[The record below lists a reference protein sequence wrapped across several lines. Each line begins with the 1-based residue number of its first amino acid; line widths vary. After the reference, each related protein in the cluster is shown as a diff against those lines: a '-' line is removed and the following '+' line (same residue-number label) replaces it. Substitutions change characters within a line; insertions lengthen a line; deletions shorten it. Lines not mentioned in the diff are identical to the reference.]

1 MTYLRVHRNRWYVV
15 VGMILGIGLFGCSPP
30 PGQDMDSEPPAIP
43 AEPNEAAAQSDK
55 ITFSLDFEPGT
66 KTRYR
71 VSTETVTAMESLEN
85 AIKNNAST
93 APLPKVSESSE
104 VIFTQEILGPVS
116 ENTNTVI
123 ALVTIEHVG
132 YNLTSPG
139 QPDLL
144 FDSQKSTDQNSP
156 FAKLIGQTYTI
167 EVSPL
172 GYVPGVFNLH
182 PARLAVRGPTPAHAA
197 ALDLVSP
204 SAIFS
209 RHGFFS
215 LPGPDVGSLSVGGRW
230 LGVQQ
235 LTLMTSGTGIYRLGT
250 HRFDKVYQLE
260 SLEQRQVGT
269 VAVVVFVGSPRSK
282 RSPDGRLT
290 DVPFLSSSY
299 VGGGEFNLDA
309 GRVEDY
315 LEQLEVRMLLPGTGS
330 PPAEDAEGRIVI
342 ATRFCRIKRLDLD

>member
-1 MTYLRVHRNRWYVV
+1 
-15 VGMILGIGLFGCSPP
+15 
-30 PGQDMDSEPPAIP
+30 MDTEPPTII
-43 AEPNEAAAQSDK
+43 AESNEAAVQSDK
-55 ITFSLDFEPGT
+55 ITFSIEFEPGT

-71 VSTETVTAMESLEN
+71 VSTETVTTMESLEN

-93 APLPKVSESSE
+93 APLPKVSKSSE

-139 QPDLL
+139 QPELL
-144 FDSQKSTDQNSP
+144 FDSQKFTDQNSP

-167 EVSPL
+167 EISPL
-172 GYVPGVFNLH
+172 GYVFGIFNLR
-182 PARLAVRGPTPAHAA
+182 PARQAVRGPTPAHTA

-230 LGVQQ
+230 RGVQQ
-235 LTLMTSGTGIYRLGT
+235 LTLITSETDIYRLGT
-250 HRFDKVYQLE
+250 HRFDKIYQLE
-260 SLEQRQVGT
+260 GLEQLQMDTVG
-269 VAVVVFVGSPRSK
+269 AVVFVGSPRS
-282 RSPDGRLT
+282 RRTSDGRFIE
-290 DVPFLSSSY
+290 VPFLSCSY
-299 VGGGEFNLDA
+299 VGGGEFNFDM
-309 GRVEDY
+309 GRIESY
-315 LEQLEVRMLLPGTGS
+315 SEQLKVRMPLPETKS
-330 PPAEDAEGRIVI
+330 LHTENPEDRIVI
-342 ATRFCRIKRLDLD
+342 ATRFFRVQRLDLD